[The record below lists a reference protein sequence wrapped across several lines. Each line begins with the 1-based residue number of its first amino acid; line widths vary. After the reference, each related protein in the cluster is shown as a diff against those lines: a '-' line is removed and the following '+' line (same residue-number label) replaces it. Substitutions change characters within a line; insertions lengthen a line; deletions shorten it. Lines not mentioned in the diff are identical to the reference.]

1 MRVEFY
7 VRALQNE
14 SYICRTPALLSLPL
28 SSIFPRPSLPPVNRL
43 PRIHPPTQSQ
53 GPNSPRR
60 PQTTSSRRIT
70 SRPLQRA
77 AVREPLWNLAGPAG
91 AGRVIYDP
99 DQLFRKQK
107 LTRGGLGC
115 SFEVHGFVFLQLSP
129 SPNSSWFF
137 LPASFSSPLGLS
149 SLHFYPPATLSAW
162 IFMISNKNIS
172 RSATGVPDC
181 DLENKGSI
189 LSTSPTSW
197 NLCFTFETLFIFEC
211 RE

>member
-1 MRVEFY
+1 MQDASTVE
-7 VRALQNE
+7 
-14 SYICRTPALLSLPL
+14 
-28 SSIFPRPSLPPVNRL
+28 PVPFQRL
-43 PRIHPPTQSQ
+43 PETL
-53 GPNSPRR
+53 
-60 PQTTSSRRIT
+60 TSSRKQIT
-70 SRPLQRA
+70 AHPSAHPVPGAQQSQKTADDLVQENHFALLQRA

-107 LTRGGLGC
+107 LTRGRLGC

-149 SLHFYPPATLSAW
+149 SPHFYPPATLSAW

-172 RSATGVPDC
+172 RSATEVPDC
-181 DLENKGSI
+181 DLENKGNI

-197 NLCFTFETLFIFEC
+197 NLCFTFEILFIFEC